1 MGRRTVLLMVAVV
14 IAAVG
19 VALIFF
25 YVAGVQNRAN
35 HNAQLVKILVAKGD
49 ISPGVSASQA
59 QQDGMFEQQEI
70 PAGLFPPGGVSTI
83 DPIADQVALGQIYT
97 GQQIVAP
104 MFGDPSQTATLA
116 IPKGKL
122 ALSVQLQDPNRVA
135 GFVVPGSNVAVFA
148 TVSSGG
154 GSKTQL
160 LLNNAGVIGVGP
172 TTTNTTTTTQNSS
185 NDQTTE
191 QVPTTI
197 LTLAL
202 DQQQAQK
209 VVFAQTEGN
218 LYLALL
224 TESSTVRRSGPTTN
238 GNLFH

>member
-1 MGRRTVLLMVAVV
+1 MGRRTVLLIAAVV
-14 IAAVG
+14 IAALG

-35 HNAQLVKILVAKGD
+35 DNAQLVKILVAKGD
-49 ISPGVSASQA
+49 ISPGVTASQA
-59 QQDGMFEQQEI
+59 QQDGMFEQKQI

-83 DPIADQVALGQIYT
+83 DPIADQVALGPIYT
-97 GQQIVAP
+97 GQQILAQ
-104 MFGDPSQTATLA
+104 MFGDPSQTSALA

-148 TVSSGG
+148 TVTTGKSN
-154 GSKTQL
+154 KTQL
-160 LLNNAGVIGVGP
+160 LLSNAAVIGVGP
-172 TTTNTTTTTQNSS
+172 TTTTTTTTTQGS
-185 NDQTTE
+185 NNNQTTE
-191 QVPTTI
+191 QIPQTI

-202 DQQQAQK
+202 DQKQAQK
-209 VVFAQTEGN
+209 IVFAQSEGD
-218 LYLALL
+218 LYLGLL
-224 TESSTVRRSGPTTN
+224 TDSSSVRPSGPTTN